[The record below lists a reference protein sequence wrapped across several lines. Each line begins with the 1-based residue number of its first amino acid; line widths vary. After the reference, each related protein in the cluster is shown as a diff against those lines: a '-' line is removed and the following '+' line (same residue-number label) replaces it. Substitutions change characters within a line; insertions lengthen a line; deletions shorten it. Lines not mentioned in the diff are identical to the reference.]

1 MNEETVATDPGTA
14 APAAAESSTPA
25 ATTEPAEDRGDYEAR
40 LRSDPEFAVA
50 EVKKFQAAKD
60 RIEAES
66 RGRAEKFRTLEP
78 WVDQL
83 GGANAVLGHL
93 QRLGQ
98 LQGHPKMREMIEQ
111 FERTGSVP
119 VTGATDSSS
128 DADSPYLDPVE
139 RKLREVEGEMLRL
152 REQLSR
158 SESRQ
163 SQEGLKAHL
172 SRLFSEH
179 PYLTDDE
186 KVRIASQVENQVRQ
200 WDQTEEGRKLIGQ
213 ITYDSLKYV
222 AAPVLLENL
231 ESIGER
237 AYQRKM
243 TQKRAASTEA
253 VAPVQPNGR
262 EVSPKAQGSLDAI
275 REFMRQNN
283 LTELVPKASR
293 R

>member
-1 MNEETVATDPGTA
+1 MTQEETEIDTGTHGQAAVDPSTQP
-14 APAAAESSTPA
+14 APS
-25 ATTEPAEDRGDYEAR
+25 EPGDDRGNYEAR
-40 LRSDPEFAVA
+40 LRSDPDFALA

-83 GGANAVLGHL
+83 GGPDAVLGHL

-98 LQGHPKMREMIEQ
+98 LQGHPKMRELIEA
-111 FERTGSVP
+111 FEKTGSVP
-119 VTGATDSSS
+119 AAGATDSAP
-128 DADSPYLDPVE
+128 DADPYLDPVE
-139 RKLREVEGEMLRL
+139 RKLRDVEGEMLRL

-163 SQEGLKAHL
+163 SKEGLKGHMA
-172 SRLFSEH
+172 RLFSEH

-186 KVRIASQVENQVRQ
+186 KVRIAAQIDTQVRQ

-222 AAPVLLENL
+222 AAPVLLDNL

-243 TQKRAASTEA
+243 SQKRAASTEA
-253 VAPVQPNGR
+253 AAPVQPNGR

-275 REFMRQNN
+275 KEFMRANN
-283 LTELVPKASR
+283 LTELVPRASR